1 MVWQTSPKRP
11 AQASLAAF
19 GTWRRVETRR
29 RPEKGEMG
37 RGEGGDRENGEE
49 MERPDQFPKWLQRQ
63 HPISIKV
70 TCACNAPHFAEVFR
84 CCVHH
89 TCFAQFCMLM
99 RDPSQLPQ
107 SKVKAL
113 QTARHGV
120 ILALPL
126 IPRAPESE
134 VAPAQRLGIE
144 RQARRSRRLACVRNS
159 RRARD
164 SSSVGPGFREAASS
178 LRDSRLKSGKRACLD
193 DGSGTNARRA
203 TQTRE
208 ARYWSALHVP
218 GPNKLTFLSM

>member
-1 MVWQTSPKRP
+1 
-11 AQASLAAF
+11 
-19 GTWRRVETRR
+19 
-29 RPEKGEMG
+29 
-37 RGEGGDRENGEE
+37 

-84 CCVHH
+84 SVVC
-89 TCFAQFCMLM
+89 TTRFAQFCMLM

-113 QTARHGV
+113 QTARHG
-120 ILALPL
+120 
-126 IPRAPESE
+126 
-134 VAPAQRLGIE
+134 IE

-159 RRARD
+159 RWARD